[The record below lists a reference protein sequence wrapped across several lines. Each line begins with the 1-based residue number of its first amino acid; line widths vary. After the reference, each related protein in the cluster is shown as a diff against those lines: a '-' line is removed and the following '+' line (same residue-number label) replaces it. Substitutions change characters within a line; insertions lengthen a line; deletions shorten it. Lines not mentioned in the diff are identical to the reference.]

1 MTAPEFLPVVW
12 DCGMGTHACDRASAV
27 AWACHITE

>member
-1 MTAPEFLPVVW
+1 MTTPEFLPIVW

-27 AWACHITE
+27 AWLAK